1 MDTATRIRQQYIAET
16 DRLKN
21 EIKMLDLGQGGH
33 RTSATRRNTRTTR
46 LLPFSSR
53 PVISTALSC
62 RSSRTSWP
70 RTRSCI
76 DQTFTSTRE
85 WPVANQVRQIYHHIT
100 ANLNRDCSRFAPHNR
115 PTPYKQ
121 RLRKFR
127 ITSFIRQSHHSAS
140 WPPSPDRERCS
151 DLSVHI
157 LTQYTTH
164 SHHCQQATALPAAV
178 QLIRPPVSQNHSDV
192 VDWWLICSTNAVR

>member
-1 MDTATRIRQQYIAET
+1 MQVLWNSPEFSGLLYDVAHHAL
-16 DRLKN
+16 DVLN
-21 EIKMLDLGQGGH
+21 DLADLGQLLLGLVSSLDTCRPGP
-33 RTSATRRNTRTTR
+33 RADSVPSRADASAMPFPDSTACFRPQENGQLLTKFDRFTTIPR
-46 LLPFSSR
+46 Q
-53 PVISTALSC
+53 IST
-62 RSSRTSWP
+62 
-70 RTRSCI
+70 
-76 DQTFTSTRE
+76 
-85 WPVANQVRQIYHHIT
+85 
-100 ANLNRDCSRFAPHNR
+100 DCSRFAPHNR

-127 ITSFIRQSHHSAS
+127 ITSFIRQSHHPAS

-164 SHHCQQATALPAAV
+164 SHHCQQATALPATA
-178 QLIRPPVSQNHSDV
+178 QLIRPPVSQNHSDL